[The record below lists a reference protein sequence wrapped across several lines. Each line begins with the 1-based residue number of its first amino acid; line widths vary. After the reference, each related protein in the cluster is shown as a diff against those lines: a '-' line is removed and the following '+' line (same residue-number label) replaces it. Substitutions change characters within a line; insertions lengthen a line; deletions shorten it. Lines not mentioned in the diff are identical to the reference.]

1 MTEPQEGPV
10 SSRFVGIMSLITS
23 CVFGVLAM
31 SPSFMIIMLTA
42 TAVVPL
48 VRPYRTHSRW
58 RIGTAYV
65 STGVLG
71 TVAIHFMRSR
81 GVSFP

>member
-1 MTEPQEGPV
+1 MTEPQGGPV

-23 CVFGVLAM
+23 CVFGVLAV
-31 SPSFMIIMLTA
+31 SQSFMIIMLGV

-58 RIGTAYV
+58 RIATAYV

-71 TVAIHFMRSR
+71 AVAIHFMRSR
-81 GVSFP
+81 GVAFP